1 MVKGKIKTFFCS
13 NEFNNFFLLFTGIF
27 LLTSTR
33 TVNMTSA
40 KESRKFMNLR
50 VVNVKRAES
59 EDKLVGFFGLIVTK
73 GLLKSSLINDFICS
87 WALWY

>member
-1 MVKGKIKTFFCS
+1 MLKGKKRSFSALMSLITFFYCLLA
-13 NEFNNFFLLFTGIF
+13 FFV
-27 LLTSTR
+27 LTSTR

-73 GLLKSSLINDFICS
+73 RFAQEFINK
-87 WALWY
+87 